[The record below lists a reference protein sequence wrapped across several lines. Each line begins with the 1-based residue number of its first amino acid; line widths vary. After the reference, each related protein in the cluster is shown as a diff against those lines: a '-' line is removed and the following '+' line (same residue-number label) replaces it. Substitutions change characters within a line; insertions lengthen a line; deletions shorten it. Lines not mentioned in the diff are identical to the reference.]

1 MDKKSFLT
9 IAVSSLAAGS
19 IALSAPLALAAETS
33 GTAGSGYV
41 LPTTGGGN
49 AGESGRDSS
58 KAQLIGA
65 AANIGAAGMYMG
77 VCATVYGSWAC
88 PLAGLAAVAASL
100 LNKGSSG
107 SSAAGSSM
115 SAFDPTLFGNGGG
128 TTGTGSGNTTVIYGD
143 NGNNGTDGG
152 GAGSNG
158 TGVTLP
164 DGTNSQTIARDIAK
178 IRSGLEQAG
187 VTISPD
193 GKTMTTKDGRTF
205 DLGAAGDGSTSGLM
219 AMGLT
224 ASEAAQADAAGKK
237 YAAANASKFANMAKL
252 AADGGGG
259 GGAGGRGPAADGSG
273 AGSGGFNFNLNDPR
287 NKKRA
292 PAKVSG
298 LTRKLGDDTIGVSGD
313 NIFEMVTRRY
323 KARDQVN
330 NFLKD

>member
-1 MDKKSFLT
+1 MRRKSLPKKSFLT

-19 IALSAPLALAAETS
+19 IALIAPPVQAQAQTS
-33 GTAGSGYV
+33 GGGGTGGYV

-58 KAQLIGA
+58 SAQLIGA
-65 AANIGAAGMYMG
+65 AANIGAAAMYMSICPTMG
-77 VCATVYGSWAC
+77 GSWAC
-88 PLAGLAAVAASL
+88 PLAGLASVAASL
-100 LNKGSSG
+100 LGNASKG
-107 SSAAGSSM
+107 SSAAGGSM
-115 SAFDPTLFGNGGG
+115 SAFDPTLYGPGGPG
-128 TTGTGSGNTTVIYGD
+128 TGTGNGTAKDPDVIYD
-143 NGNNGTDGG
+143 NGGI
-152 GAGSNG
+152 GANG
-158 TGVTLP
+158 TGLRLP
-164 DGTNSQTIARDIAK
+164 DGTTPQTIARDVAR

-193 GKTMTTKDGRTF
+193 GQTMTTKDGRKF
-205 DLGAAGDGSTSGLM
+205 DLGASGDGSISGLM
-219 AMGLT
+219 AMGLS

-252 AADGGGG
+252 GADGGGG
-259 GGAGGRGPAADGSG
+259 GAAGRGPAGEDA
-273 AGSGGFNFNLNDPR
+273 AGGGFNFNFNDPR

-292 PAKVSG
+292 AAKVSG

>member
-1 MDKKSFLT
+1 MAKKSFLT
-9 IAVSSLAAGS
+9 IAVSSVAAGS
-19 IALSAPLALAAETS
+19 IMLSAPMALAETTSTTS
-33 GTAGSGYV
+33 GSTYITPSG
-41 LPTTGGGN
+41 GGGN
-49 AGESGRDSS
+49 AAESGRDSS

-77 VCATVYGSWAC
+77 ICSTVYGSWAC

-100 LNKGSSG
+100 LNNASKGSS
-107 SSAAGSSM
+107 SAGAGM
-115 SAFDPTLFGNGGG
+115 SAFDPTAYGYG
-128 TTGTGSGNTTVIYGD
+128 TGTGTGTSTDPTVVYGD
-143 NGNNGTDGG
+143 SGNNGTNGS
-152 GAGSNG
+152 AGTNG

-164 DGTNSQTIARDIAK
+164 DGTTSQTIARDIAK
-178 IRSGLEQAG
+178 IRTGLEQAG

-205 DLGAAGDGSTSGLM
+205 DLGAAGDGSMSGLM
-219 AMGLT
+219 AMGLS

-237 YAAANASKFANMAKL
+237 FAAANASKFANMAKL

-259 GGAGGRGPAADGSG
+259 GGGAAGRGPADDGTGG
-273 AGSGGFNFNLNDPR
+273 AGRFNFNLNDPR

-292 PAKVSG
+292 AAKVSG

-313 NIFEMVTRRY
+313 NIFEMITRRY

>member
-1 MDKKSFLT
+1 MNNKSFLT
-9 IAVSSLAAGS
+9 VAVSSVAAAS
-19 IALSAPLALAAETS
+19 VALSAPLALAETTTTTGS
-33 GTAGSGYV
+33 SGYV

-49 AGESGRDSS
+49 AAESGRDSS

-77 VCATVYGSWAC
+77 ICSTVYGSWAC

-107 SSAAGSSM
+107 SSAAGASM
-115 SAFDPTLFGNGGG
+115 SAFDPSVYGLGNG
-128 TTGTGSGNTTVIYGD
+128 TGNGNTTDPTVIYGD
-143 NGNNGTDGG
+143 TGNNGTNGS
-152 GAGSNG
+152 AGTNG

-164 DGTNSQTIARDIAK
+164 DGTTSQTISRDIAR

-193 GKTMTTKDGRTF
+193 GKTMTTKDGRSF
-205 DLGAAGDGSTSGLM
+205 DLGAAGDGSMSGLM
-219 AMGLT
+219 AMGLS

-252 AADGGGG
+252 GADGGGG
-259 GGAGGRGPAADGSG
+259 GGGAAGRGPADDGSG
-273 AGSGGFNFNLNDPR
+273 GAGRFSFNMNDPR